1 MRRLGPALALS
12 LVLAGASAAGAARGD
27 DAGADARA
35 LSRPQNV
42 VGLGGYELAQ
52 VSWDWA
58 ANDDTTYRVFRASS
72 ATGPWKLVASQ
83 PEATYVLRGLPNGRT
98 VWFSVAAVLDGQ
110 QSPRTAAVAVTPS
123 PTYALG
129 PAVDVVGYAGVG
141 VPSPAYAAFAVS
153 ATGKRV
159 VYASDHLGWHDI
171 ETGKTKNPKLHSTND
186 LATDASGR
194 FVVINQ
200 YYQGAGVT
208 NPRWRTAI
216 VDMSSPKQ
224 VTELDATSPSPV
236 DISADAGL
244 VAYVST
250 SGDDTSDARLLDR
263 TTGQTRSFSDLPD
276 VEPPAAGVTPTTSYV
291 ALSADGST
299 AALATNATIDG
310 EPCYAATCAAVW
322 DLATGDVRTVPSAG
336 DPEEVAL
343 SEDGSVLAA
352 GADDLRVVRL
362 GPVATADQLVWQS
375 DPLHADTGGAPG
387 TYGDVAITPVGDAV
401 AYYSTRQAARS
412 TGGTSLVGTLH
423 VHDLVSGETRTLDVP
438 VATGLPAY
446 SFQWRQNAAGA
457 SFAEDGRYLLSIQ
470 ATRPGATE
478 GDWSRRADL
487 VRWDWAA
494 TAPDAD

>member
-1 MRRLGPALALS
+1 MRRLGPALALT

-27 DAGADARA
+27 DPGAAA
-35 LSRPQNV
+35 QGVAKPTNV

-52 VSWDWA
+52 LTWDWA

-72 ATGPWKLVASQ
+72 ASGPWKRIASQ
-83 PEATYVLRGLPNGRT
+83 SEATYVLRGLPNGRT
-98 VWFSVAAVLDGQ
+98 VWFSVASVLDGQ
-110 QSPRTAAVAVTPS
+110 QSRRSAAVAVTPS

-129 PAVDVVGYAGVG
+129 PALDVVGYAGVG
-141 VPSPAYAAFAVS
+141 VPEPAYAAFAVN
-153 ATGKRV
+153 AAGKRV
-159 VYASDHLGWHDI
+159 VFASNHLAWHDI

-186 LATDASGR
+186 LAMDASGR

-216 VDMSSPKQ
+216 VDMSSPKN
-224 VTELDATSPSPV
+224 VTELDATSASVV
-236 DISADAGL
+236 DISADAAT
-244 VAYVST
+244 VAYIST
-250 SGDDTSDARLLDR
+250 SGNDASDARLLDR
-263 TTGQTRSFSDLPD
+263 TSGQTRSFSDQPD
-276 VEPPAAGVTPTTSYV
+276 VGAPAAGVPTTSYV

-375 DPLHADTGGAPG
+375 DPLHADTGGAPV

-412 TGGTSLVGTLH
+412 NGGTTLVGTLH

-446 SFQWRQNAAGA
+446 SFQWRQNAEGA
-457 SFAEDGRYLLSIQ
+457 SFAEDGRYLFSIQ
-470 ATRPGATE
+470 VTRPGATE
-478 GDWSRRADL
+478 GDWGKRADV

-494 TAPDAD
+494 TAPDAG